1 MNGLP
6 LLCTALLAVGPP
18 VDRPPADPPAW
29 GEFRGPNGAGVL
41 ANCTAPTAIDPAEPA
56 WAVAAPAGQS
66 SPVLF
71 GDSIVLTGMEK
82 ERFVV
87 RAYRRADGGERWT
100 YRGPD
105 VPLGAVHTSGS
116 PAASTPC
123 TDDERLFVDFGSFGV
138 LCLDAVG
145 EEVWRRPL
153 PVPKSL
159 YGTSASPVV
168 HGGRVFLLRDD
179 DANLP
184 GSTLS
189 RSRLHCLDA
198 KTGET
203 IWEAARPTHR
213 SGWSTPTVW
222 ERGATTELVVL
233 GSGRLR
239 GYDAADGRELWNV
252 GGFSRETIARP
263 LVVRLENGET
273 RAIGSAAML
282 GGVADDSPDPAPF
295 WAAVIAFDADG
306 DGRLRRD
313 EMTGDFTFPFRP
325 HLPPGHPGFGMPLP
339 RNPARRS
346 AALDRMHAGIDADG
360 DGAWTRAE
368 FLARLDFDRGG
379 PQLVSVRPSG
389 TGDVTQTGLDWA
401 VRRGVAE
408 IPTPLAL
415 AGLLY
420 QIADGGVLT
429 TVNLTDGAVVGRRRV
444 GAGGHYR
451 ASPVA
456 AVGPGGPGG
465 PGGAAHLF
473 LLSQAGALTVLKAG
487 RAPEVVHRA
496 TFAGPVA
503 ATPALDAETLYVRTA
518 DRLLAFRKCET
529 PGIDSE

>member
-1 MNGLP
+1 MSGLP
-6 LLCTALLAVGPP
+6 LLCTALLAVGPL
-18 VDRPPADPPAW
+18 VDPPAW
-29 GEFRGPNGAGVL
+29 GEFRGPNGSGVL
-41 ANCTAPTAIDPAEPA
+41 RDCAAPVEIDPAAPT

-71 GDSIVLTGMEK
+71 GDSVVLTGIEDG
-82 ERFVV
+82 RFVV
-87 RAYRRADGGERWT
+87 RAYRRADGAERWT

-105 VPLGAVHTSGS
+105 VPLEAVYASGS

-123 TDDERLFVDFGSFGV
+123 TDGERLFVDFGSFGA
-138 LCLDAVG
+138 LCLDADG
-145 EEVWRRPL
+145 RELWRRPL
-153 PVPKSL
+153 PVPESL

-168 HGGRVFLLRDD
+168 HGGRVFVLRDD

-189 RSRLHCLDA
+189 RSRLLALDA
-198 KTGET
+198 NTGET
-203 IWEAARPTHR
+203 VWETARPTHR

-222 ERGATTELVVL
+222 ERDERTELVVL

-263 LVVRLENGET
+263 LVVRLQDGTT
-273 RAIGSAAML
+273 RAIGSAAMI

-306 DGRLRRD
+306 DGRLRRA

-339 RNPARRS
+339 HDPSERA
-346 AALDRMHAGIDADG
+346 AALDRMHAGIDGDG
-360 DGAWTRAE
+360 DGVWTRDE
-368 FLARLDFDRGG
+368 FLARLNFDRGG
-379 PQLVSVRPSG
+379 PQLVSVRPGG
-389 TGDVTQTGLDWA
+389 TGDVGDSHLDWA

-415 AGLLY
+415 GGLLY

-429 TVNLTDGAVVGRRRV
+429 TVDLADGAVVGRRRV
-444 GAGGHYR
+444 GAGGHLR

-456 AVGPGGPGG
+456 AVG

-518 DRLLAFRKCET
+518 DRLLAFRGS
-529 PGIDSE
+529 PPAPRPSR